1 MQFLSWVC
9 ATLSNGPLMAKLL
22 GDRLIWF
29 KQRTANNWE
38 FIYFIQ
44 YLTKGTVLVQHELL
58 FQCTEHSKTLSRIQK
73 YLITMVS
80 WLQALWRVFSF
91 VCVHLLSLIYIIR
104 NRGLIY
110 RYYEFSRVILKT
122 ARFRRRYENSRSW
135 NLFICL
141 EEGSRHS

>member
-1 MQFLSWVC
+1 MCSPCSFSVGFVQHC
-9 ATLSNGPLMAKLL
+9 LMAPSWQNSLET
-22 GDRLIWF
+22 DWF
-29 KQRTANNWE
+29 DPNKGLQITESSFTLFSIKQKALFW
-38 FIYFIQ
+38 F
-44 YLTKGTVLVQHELL
+44 QHELL

-122 ARFRRRYENSRSW
+122 ARFRRRYENSR
-135 NLFICL
+135 
-141 EEGSRHS
+141 